1 MLPESGSFRR
11 YLMTAVINVI
21 VFYGLWELFYWILPR
36 GSYWPTISWSIAWL
50 LGSFFA
56 HWTHR
61 IYTFDSQRDTS
72 WTIPASM
79 GIYTIGWVG
88 SSACY
93 FIGTVSWEWDV
104 RLVFIINS
112 SLWGFLNYLGQREF
126 AFKEVNISPLL
137 ENEV

>member
-1 MLPESGSFRR
+1 MLPEHGSFRR
-11 YLMTAVINVI
+11 YLLTGVINVI
-21 VFYGLWELFYWILPR
+21 VFYGFWELLYWILPK
-36 GSYWPTISWSIAWL
+36 GNYWPTISWSIAWI

-79 GIYTIGWVG
+79 GLYTIGLVG

-93 FIGTVSWEWDV
+93 YIGTVSWNMDV
-104 RLVFIINS
+104 RIVFILNS

-126 AFKEVNISPLL
+126 AFKEIIA
-137 ENEV
+137 E

>member
-1 MLPESGSFRR
+1 MLPEHGTFRR
-11 YLMTAVINVI
+11 YLLTAGINVI
-21 VFYGLWELFYWILPR
+21 VFYGLWELFYWILPS

-79 GIYTIGWVG
+79 GLYTIGWVG
-88 SSACY
+88 STACY
-93 FIGTVSWEWDV
+93 YIGTVPWNLDV
-104 RLVFIINS
+104 RIVFILNS

-126 AFKEVNISPLL
+126 AFKDIIAD
-137 ENEV
+137 

>member
-11 YLMTAVINVI
+11 YLMTAAINVI
-21 VFYGLWELFYWILPR
+21 VFYGLWELFYWILPE
-36 GSYWPTISWSIAWL
+36 GSLWPTISWSIAWL

-61 IYTFDSQRDTS
+61 IYTFDSQRNTS

-93 FIGTVSWEWDV
+93 YIGTVSWNWDV

>member
-11 YLMTAVINVI
+11 YLMTAGINVI
-21 VFYGLWELFYWILPR
+21 VFYGLWELFYWILPE
-36 GSYWPTISWSIAWL
+36 GSYWPTVSWSVAWL

-93 FIGTVSWEWDV
+93 YIGTVSWNLDV